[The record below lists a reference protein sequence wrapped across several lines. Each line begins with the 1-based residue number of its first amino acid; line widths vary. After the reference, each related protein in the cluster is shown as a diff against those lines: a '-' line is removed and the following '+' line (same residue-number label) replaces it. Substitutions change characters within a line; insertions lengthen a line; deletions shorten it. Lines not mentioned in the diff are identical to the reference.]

1 MKFRLLGPGGR
12 VWRIIR
18 FVKQIKRQRDFE
30 HQFHIGG
37 NKHRNMHFYVI
48 GINQGEEGLF
58 SIVYQVLCHIEYALQ
73 RGMTPVVN
81 MRDFPSMF
89 FSKGLNVWEFFFE
102 QPMGFVLDDV
112 QGAYK
117 ATLSYDSHYPKLK
130 VKWNVAALSKKE
142 LKHLQSLYAEY
153 IRPSKEMKEY
163 IAKNIHNS
171 VFSDLS
177 QAVGCI
183 CRGTDFFDAPKLG
196 VAKQPTPE
204 QMIFKVREF
213 MEKNHLSK
221 VYCATEDAR
230 IYQCFCRV
238 FGDSLIPNMQK
249 KYDGNDGKFL
259 ADVNKEKNIDVYA
272 INKQYFLSLYLVTRC
287 HSFVGG
293 NVSGTNAVLMMDNN
307 FKDYFVFQI
316 GVVSSV
322 DVELYTSEHLFDL

>member
-1 MKFRLLGPGGR
+1 
-12 VWRIIR
+12 
-18 FVKQIKRQRDFE
+18 
-30 HQFHIGG
+30 
-37 NKHRNMHFYVI
+37 
-48 GINQGEEGLF
+48 
-58 SIVYQVLCHIEYALQ
+58 
-73 RGMTPVVN
+73 
-81 MRDFPSMF
+81 
-89 FSKGLNVWEFFFE
+89 
-102 QPMGFVLDDV
+102 
-112 QGAYK
+112 
-117 ATLSYDSHYPKLK
+117 
-130 VKWNVAALSKKE
+130 
-142 LKHLQSLYAEY
+142 
-153 IRPSKEMKEY
+153 MKEY
-163 IAKNIHNS
+163 IAKNVHNS

-196 VAKQPTPE
+196 IAKQPTPE

-259 ADVNKEKNIDVYA
+259 ADVNKERNIDVYA

-316 GVVSSV
+316 GVVSPDRICKKSFRTLP
-322 DVELYTSEHLFDL
+322 DQ